1 MKKLNLKI
9 ICMFFIFNIFFSSNL
24 QSNINGKIIVKVG
37 GEIIT
42 SIDVENE
49 IITNLILNKQEIT
62 QQNIN
67 NNKNFALKGLI
78 SKAIKKSEIDKFQI
92 KDFNKVD
99 LREYVDSVAKNLNTN
114 SEGLKQIFK
123 RTNIDYK
130 AFTEK
135 QEIELMWNTLIFSL
149 YRNQTNVNIVEIEN
163 EVEKIKENK
172 SPDELKEIRER
183 ILNQRKQEKL
193 KLFSRS
199 HFSNLENS
207 IVINFQ

>member
-9 ICMFFIFNIFFSSNL
+9 IFIFFIFNIFFSSNL